1 MAFNWKAFAT
11 GFLSDQ
17 AEQMEKRRLL
27 NEKYKEQ
34 MEEEYRVA
42 RNTYSKR
49 KAVVGQTMNEV
60 AKLRSLGA
68 SDQHIKA
75 AVASGPEAVF
85 KLSTA
90 LGKASGKMGG
100 TKLSHAQVDA
110 YISGADL
117 FEEHDAGV
125 REFVESSYGLG
136 RTQEDDVPYEQ
147 PNIFERA
154 FGVNL
159 KEGTRAR
166 LDQEKAYDGLSKMD
180 VIELSRQEAYQSLMP
195 GSFLTLD
202 SAVLYDPFEVNKS
215 FSSFVKSEIKAVQ
228 DTQAYMAETDIDKKR
243 EMTEAAAY
251 DAALMYQGRYGDQ
264 FVENLPVGLQSLMG
278 NKYDV
283 LKASSNTPENSDVV
297 QATRVAIG
305 NELGNAVE
313 TEKVKAIFAPDG
325 TVLSMSILDPRTKN
339 FIPVEPSQYEQQMNK
354 AEAMGFITRPP
365 RERLYSM
372 SVTGLGPEGL
382 FGPDVTVEALTPEGA
397 MTAEEITQATEKALQ
412 YPTAA
417 SRAQENIEN
426 QQTLRSAMADYTLEE
441 WEGMS
446 RKEREEKGLP
456 VRNLDLAFA
465 GKDAFKKFPDPT
477 EEDIAISDATMP
489 AEEKAEVG
497 RVVDA
502 WSAYIAERG
511 ITDPEEMIKSWRETA
526 TKNKLP
532 KMYID
537 QVEKRLKESLG
548 ING

>member
-117 FEEHDAGV
+117 FEEHDASL

-136 RTQEDDVPYEQ
+136 RSQEDDVQYEQ
-147 PNIFERA
+147 PNLFERA
-154 FGVNL
+154 FGVKL

-202 SAVLYDPFEVNKS
+202 SAVLYDTFEVNKS

-278 NKYDV
+278 DKYDV

-305 NELGNAVE
+305 RELGNSVE
-313 TEKVKAIFAPDG
+313 TEKVKAVFAPDG

-354 AEAMGFITRPP
+354 AEAMGFITRPA
-365 RERLYSM
+365 RDM
-372 SVTGLGPEGL
+372 SATGLGPEGL

-426 QQTLRSAMADYTLEE
+426 QQELRSAMADYTFEE
-441 WEGMS
+441 WEAMS

-532 KMYID
+532 KMYIE

>member
-136 RTQEDDVPYEQ
+136 RTQEDDVQYEQ
-147 PNIFERA
+147 PNLFERA
-154 FGVNL
+154 FGVKL

-228 DTQAYMAETDIDKKR
+228 DTQAYRAETDIDKKR

-305 NELGNAVE
+305 NELGNSVE
-313 TEKVKAIFAPDG
+313 TEKVKAVFAPDG

-426 QQTLRSAMADYTLEE
+426 QQALRSAMADYTLEE

>member
-117 FEEHDAGV
+117 FEEHDASV

-154 FGVNL
+154 FGVKL

-202 SAVLYDPFEVNKS
+202 SAVLYDTFEVNKS

-278 NKYDV
+278 DKYDV

-305 NELGNAVE
+305 SELGNSVE
-313 TEKVKAIFAPDG
+313 TEKVKAVFAPDG

-354 AEAMGFITRPP
+354 AEAMGFITRPA
-365 RERLYSM
+365 RDM
-372 SVTGLGPEGL
+372 SATGLGPEGL

-397 MTAEEITQATEKALQ
+397 MTTEEITQATEKALQ

-426 QQTLRSAMADYTLEE
+426 QQELRSAMADYTFEE
-441 WEGMS
+441 WEAMS

-532 KMYID
+532 KMYIE

>member
-117 FEEHDAGV
+117 FEEHDASV

-136 RTQEDDVPYEQ
+136 RSQEDDVPYEQ

-154 FGVNL
+154 FGVKL

-215 FSSFVKSEIKAVQ
+215 FSSFVKSELKALRESP
-228 DTQAYMAETDIDKKR
+228 AYMEAKVEGPEKVKVM
-243 EMTEAAAY
+243 EEAAAY
-251 DAALMYQGRYGDQ
+251 DAALMYQKRYGDQ
-264 FVENLPVGLQSLMG
+264 FVENLPSSLQTLLGS
-278 NKYDV
+278 KYDV

-313 TEKVKAIFAPDG
+313 TENVRATFAPDG
-325 TVLSMSILDPRTKN
+325 TVLSMSVLDPRSKN
-339 FIPVEPSQYEQQMNK
+339 FVPIEPSQYEAQMDN
-354 AEAMGFITRPP
+354 AVRRGFITRPP
-365 RERLYSM
+365 RDM
-372 SVTGLGPEGL
+372 SATGLGPEGL

-426 QQTLRSAMADYTLEE
+426 QQELRSAMADYTFEE
-441 WEGMS
+441 WEAMS

-532 KMYID
+532 KMYIE

>member
-1 MAFNWKAFAT
+1 
-11 GFLSDQ
+11 
-17 AEQMEKRRLL
+17 
-27 NEKYKEQ
+27 
-34 MEEEYRVA
+34 
-42 RNTYSKR
+42 
-49 KAVVGQTMNEV
+49 
-60 AKLRSLGA
+60 
-68 SDQHIKA
+68 
-75 AVASGPEAVF
+75 
-85 KLSTA
+85 
-90 LGKASGKMGG
+90 
-100 TKLSHAQVDA
+100 
-110 YISGADL
+110 
-117 FEEHDAGV
+117 
-125 REFVESSYGLG
+125 
-136 RTQEDDVPYEQ
+136 
-147 PNIFERA
+147 
-154 FGVNL
+154 
-159 KEGTRAR
+159 
-166 LDQEKAYDGLSKMD
+166 
-180 VIELSRQEAYQSLMP
+180 
-195 GSFLTLD
+195 
-202 SAVLYDPFEVNKS
+202 
-215 FSSFVKSEIKAVQ
+215 
-228 DTQAYMAETDIDKKR
+228 MAETDIDKKR

-264 FVENLPVGLQSLMG
+264 FVENLPVGLRSLMG

-305 NELGNAVE
+305 SELGNSVE
-313 TEKVKAIFAPDG
+313 TEKVKAVFAPDG
-325 TVLSMSILDPRTKN
+325 TVLSMSILDPKTKN

-354 AEAMGFITRPP
+354 AEAMGFITRPA
-365 RERLYSM
+365 RDM
-372 SVTGLGPEGL
+372 SATGLGPEGL

-426 QQTLRSAMADYTLEE
+426 QQALRSAMADYTLEE

-532 KMYID
+532 KIYID

>member
-117 FEEHDAGV
+117 FEEHDASV

-136 RTQEDDVPYEQ
+136 RTKEDDVQYEQ
-147 PNIFERA
+147 PNLFERA
-154 FGVNL
+154 FGVKL

-215 FSSFVKSEIKAVQ
+215 FSSFVKSELKALRESP
-228 DTQAYMAETDIDKKR
+228 AYMEAKVEGPEKVKVM
-243 EMTEAAAY
+243 EEAAAY
-251 DAALMYQGRYGDQ
+251 DAALMYQKRYGDQ
-264 FVENLPVGLQSLMG
+264 FIENLPSSLQTLLGS
-278 NKYDV
+278 KYDV

-313 TEKVKAIFAPDG
+313 TENVRATFAPDG
-325 TVLSMSILDPRTKN
+325 TVLSMSVLDPRSKN
-339 FIPVEPSQYEQQMNK
+339 FVPIEPSQYEAQMDN
-354 AEAMGFITRPP
+354 AVRRGFITRPP
-365 RERLYSM
+365 RDM
-372 SVTGLGPEGL
+372 SATGLGPEGL

-426 QQTLRSAMADYTLEE
+426 QQELRSAMADYTFEE
-441 WEGMS
+441 WEAMS

-532 KMYID
+532 KMYIE

>member
-117 FEEHDAGV
+117 FEEHDASL

-136 RTQEDDVPYEQ
+136 RSQEDDVPYEQ

-154 FGVNL
+154 FGVKL

-202 SAVLYDPFEVNKS
+202 SAVLYDTFEVNKS

-278 NKYDV
+278 DKYDV

-305 NELGNAVE
+305 SELGNSVE
-313 TEKVKAIFAPDG
+313 TEKVKAVFAPDG

-354 AEAMGFITRPP
+354 AEAMGFITRPA
-365 RERLYSM
+365 RDM
-372 SVTGLGPEGL
+372 SATGLGPEGL

-426 QQTLRSAMADYTLEE
+426 QQELRSAMADYTFEE
-441 WEGMS
+441 WEAMS

-465 GKDAFKKFPDPT
+465 GKDAFKEFPDPT
-477 EEDIAISDATMP
+477 EEDIAIADATMP
-489 AEEKAEVG
+489 IEEKTEVD
-497 RVVDA
+497 RVVEKWLTYVENA
-502 WSAYIAERG
+502 G
-511 ITDPEEMIKSWRETA
+511 IKDPKEVISSWRETA
-526 TKNKLP
+526 EKNNLP
-532 KMYID
+532 EVAI
-537 QVEKRLKESLG
+537 KRYEEGLKKRFNL
-548 ING
+548 NG

>member
-27 NEKYKEQ
+27 NEKYKER

-117 FEEHDAGV
+117 FEEHDASL

-136 RTQEDDVPYEQ
+136 RSQEDDVQYEQ
-147 PNIFERA
+147 PNLFERA
-154 FGVNL
+154 FGVKL

-264 FVENLPVGLQSLMG
+264 FVENLPVGLRSLMG

-305 NELGNAVE
+305 SELGNSVE
-313 TEKVKAIFAPDG
+313 TEKVKAVFAPDG
-325 TVLSMSILDPRTKN
+325 TVLSMSILDPKTKN

-354 AEAMGFITRPP
+354 AEAMGFITRPA
-365 RERLYSM
+365 RDM
-372 SVTGLGPEGL
+372 SATGLGPEGL

-397 MTAEEITQATEKALQ
+397 MTTEEITQATEKALQ

-426 QQTLRSAMADYTLEE
+426 QQALRSAMADYTLEE

-532 KMYID
+532 KIYID

>member
-117 FEEHDAGV
+117 FEEHDASL

-136 RTQEDDVPYEQ
+136 RSQEDDVPYEQ

-154 FGVNL
+154 FGVKL

-202 SAVLYDPFEVNKS
+202 SAVLYDTFEVNKS

-278 NKYDV
+278 DKYDV

-305 NELGNAVE
+305 SELGNSVE
-313 TEKVKAIFAPDG
+313 TEKVKAVFAPDG

-354 AEAMGFITRPP
+354 AEAMGFITRPA
-365 RERLYSM
+365 RDM
-372 SVTGLGPEGL
+372 SATGLGPEGL

-426 QQTLRSAMADYTLEE
+426 QQELRSAMADYTFEE
-441 WEGMS
+441 WEAMS

-532 KMYID
+532 KMYIE

>member
-60 AKLRSLGA
+60 AKLRSVGA

-117 FEEHDAGV
+117 FEEHDASV

-136 RTQEDDVPYEQ
+136 RTQEDDVQYEQ
-147 PNIFERA
+147 PNLFERA
-154 FGVNL
+154 FGVKL

-166 LDQEKAYDGLSKMD
+166 LDQQKAYDGLSKMD

-228 DTQAYMAETDIDKKR
+228 DTQAYRAETDIDKKR

-313 TEKVKAIFAPDG
+313 TENVRATFAPDG
-325 TVLSMSILDPRTKN
+325 TVLSMSVLDPRSKN
-339 FIPVEPSQYEQQMNK
+339 FVPIEPSQYEAQMDN
-354 AEAMGFITRPP
+354 AVRRGFITRPP
-365 RERLYSM
+365 RDM
-372 SVTGLGPEGL
+372 SATGLGPEGL

-397 MTAEEITQATEKALQ
+397 MTTEEITQATEKALQ

-426 QQTLRSAMADYTLEE
+426 QQALRSAMADYTLEE

-477 EEDIAISDATMP
+477 EEDIAIADATMP